1 VARRRSRHPWAG
13 PRFGAETRR
22 QEEREEEEA
31 VTPGRSLR
39 VFVPL
44 VYLGCAALFVDVY
57 TAMTRWIS
65 PGMAAFTH
73 GQAPFPFRYR
83 VLVTGLAS
91 LLERAGVPLHL
102 AYFLLATLA
111 VFGLLLAFDRFLAL
125 FVRRDFARVLA
136 LGILYPL
143 SWNSLGLNRMYFP
156 FDLPGV
162 ALFTLALVLLAER
175 RWGLFYAV
183 FALATLNRET
193 TWLLTFILLA
203 VEWGRLP
210 VRTLVAHVVTQALI
224 WTLIKFTLAHAFP
237 GGPQFANMVSKNV
250 ETWTG
255 MLTFS
260 RAGLRDLLKLLLMFG
275 GLWLLVPVLYREQP
289 RFIRRAL
296 WTFPIFILPML
307 VVGTIDEAR
316 LYAEWVPLVAAACLL
331 PLAARL
337 GESVRLA

>member
-1 VARRRSRHPWAG
+1 
-13 PRFGAETRR
+13 
-22 QEEREEEEA
+22 
-31 VTPGRSLR
+31 VTPGRSLKI
-39 VFVPL
+39 VLPL

-65 PGMAAFTH
+65 PGMNAFTH

-91 LLERAGVPLHL
+91 LLERAGLPLHI

-111 VFGLLLAFDRFLAL
+111 VFVLLLAFDRFLAL
-125 FVRRDFARVLA
+125 YVRPDFARVLA

-143 SWNSLGLNRMYFP
+143 GWNYLGLNRMYFP

-162 ALFTLALVLLAER
+162 ALFTLALVFLAQR
-175 RWGLFYAV
+175 RWAWFYVV

-210 VRTLVAHVVTQALI
+210 GRTLAAHVVTQALI
-224 WTLIKFTLAHAFP
+224 WIAIKFATAQAFP
-237 GGPQFANMVSKNV
+237 GGPQFANMVAKNV

-260 RAGLRDLLKLLLMFG
+260 RAGLRDVAKLLLMFG
-275 GLWLLVPVLYREQP
+275 GLWLLVPFVRREQP

-296 WTFPIFILPML
+296 LTFPVFLLPML

-316 LYAEWVPLVAAACLL
+316 LYAEWVPFVAAAALL
-331 PLAARL
+331 TLARL
-337 GESVRLA
+337 IGEPVFEG